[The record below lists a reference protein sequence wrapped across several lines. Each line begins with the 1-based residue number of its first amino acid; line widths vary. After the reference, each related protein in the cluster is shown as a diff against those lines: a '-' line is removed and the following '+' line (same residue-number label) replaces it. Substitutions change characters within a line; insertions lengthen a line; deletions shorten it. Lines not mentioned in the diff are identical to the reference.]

1 LTNKSFSLYS
11 QIMENELLMLE
22 GKLEQLLAL
31 VARLRSEN
39 TALTAQLTAEKSEND
54 GLRATINTTKL
65 RIELLVASIPDETE
79 EAIEGGASKDDK
91 ASPE

>member
-1 LTNKSFSLYS
+1 
-11 QIMENELLMLE
+11 MENELLMLE